1 MQGGSVSD
9 ELDLTET
16 SAETATR
23 CAQCGCALPVPADVM
38 TIVCASD
45 GEIIPT
51 CSVSCMAGLVADL
64 AGRTRE
70 PAAGRR
76 N

>member
-1 MQGGSVSD
+1 MSD

-23 CAQCGCALPVPADVM
+23 CAQCGALLPAPADVM

-51 CSVSCMAGLVADL
+51 CSISCMSGLVADL
-64 AGRTRE
+64 AGG
-70 PAAGRR
+70 PRR
-76 N
+76 RRGG